1 MATQEELTGGTYLRQ
16 MREQKGL
23 TLDKASQD
31 SKIIKKILQA
41 LEQEDY
47 QNLPPSPYLEGL
59 IKDYA
64 RYLRLNE
71 EKVLALY
78 LKNKKNSTTSD
89 ASFSHKESVKSV
101 LPFSQIVAH
110 FLQFFLL
117 GLFLV
122 YCGWELS
129 QFLLPAKITLFTP
142 TPNFVASNPDLE
154 IKGQVKRAKSLF
166 LQGQEIRFDQRGFFQ
181 EQLRLVE
188 GLNTLELKAFNPL
201 GKETTLEQ
209 QVFFSSP
216 VNSF

>member
-89 ASFSHKESVKSV
+89 ASFLTKS
-101 LPFSQIVAH
+101 Q
-110 FLQFFLL
+110 
-117 GLFLV
+117 
-122 YCGWELS
+122 
-129 QFLLPAKITLFTP
+129 
-142 TPNFVASNPDLE
+142 
-154 IKGQVKRAKSLF
+154 
-166 LQGQEIRFDQRGFFQ
+166 
-181 EQLRLVE
+181 
-188 GLNTLELKAFNPL
+188 
-201 GKETTLEQ
+201 
-209 QVFFSSP
+209 
-216 VNSF
+216 

>member
-1 MATQEELTGGTYLRQ
+1 MQEELTGGKYLKQ
-16 MREQKGL
+16 VREQKGL

-71 EKVLALY
+71 EKVLKLY
-78 LKNKKNSTTSD
+78 LGNTKNLANSEV
-89 ASFSHKESVKSV
+89 SFSKIRPAKPLLS
-101 LPFSQIVAH
+101 FSPIFTH

-142 TPNFVASNPDLE
+142 TSNFVTSNPDLE

-181 EQLRLVE
+181 EQLRLTE

-201 GKETTLEQ
+201 GKETLLEQ
-209 QVFFSSP
+209 QVIFSSP
-216 VNSF
+216 TNSF